1 MVNGLLRGVSSSR
14 VNRLLLLGSECIELN
29 RIKLGRKAT
38 FHSFMNS
45 VNGLLWA
52 RL

>member
-1 MVNGLLRGVSSSR
+1 MVNGLPRGVSLSR

-45 VNGLLWA
+45 INGLL
-52 RL
+52 